1 MKFYIV
7 LIRHTNFGENF
18 SVRDESLTKKRG
30 YYSIENIDDPCAV
43 TIAVNPKNTLRNF
56 KVKT

>member
-1 MKFYIV
+1 MRPI
-7 LIRHTNFGENF
+7 NFGGNF

-30 YYSIENIDDPCAV
+30 YYSIEKNIDDPCVV
-43 TIAVNPKNTLRNF
+43 TIAVNPKNTLRNL